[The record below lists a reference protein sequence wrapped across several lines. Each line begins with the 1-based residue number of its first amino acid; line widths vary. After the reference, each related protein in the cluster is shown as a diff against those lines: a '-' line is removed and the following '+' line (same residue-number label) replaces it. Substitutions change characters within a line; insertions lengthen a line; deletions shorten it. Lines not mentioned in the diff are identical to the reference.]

1 MRIVLVTVSLWL
13 CACGPAPPGGAGTNA
28 TAIATSSDL
37 DEAGVKAEVGALLD
51 EWTRAGAEGNWEGL
65 KALYADDPDFVWIE
79 DGRIAYE
86 DHAAVIAGVDQA
98 AAMNPKLSTTLSE
111 VVVTPLAPDAAV
123 FRTLAQVRFEAE
135 AFSFD
140 FSGAFSGVAVK
151 RNGRWLFL
159 QGHLSRPEAA
169 PAP

>member
-13 CACGPAPPGGAGTNA
+13 SACGPAPTEGAGA
-28 TAIATSSDL
+28 TPAAIVTAPDP
-37 DEAGVKAEVGALLD
+37 DESGVKAEVGALLD

-79 DGRIAYE
+79 NGRIAYE

-98 AAMNPKLSTTLSE
+98 AAMNPKLSTTISE
-111 VVVTPLAPDAAV
+111 VVVTPLAQDAAV
-123 FRTLAQVRFEAE
+123 FRTLAQMRFEAE

-140 FSGAFSGVAVK
+140 FKGVFSGVAVK